1 MPAAPFAALE
11 ARLNA
16 SVFARLAN
24 VVAQIEAVQVA
35 GIFSNGYAAGDV
47 GALGMA
53 STGTMLEVPTASVP
67 RSPEGKSVVVRGR
80 AYVIAAHQ
88 PDGTGSSRLMLEAA

>member
-35 GIFSNGYAAGDV
+35 GIFSNGYTAGEV
-47 GALGMA
+47 GALGLL
-53 STGTMLEVPTASVP
+53 T
-67 RSPEGKSVVVRGR
+67 
-80 AYVIAAHQ
+80 
-88 PDGTGSSRLMLEAA
+88 